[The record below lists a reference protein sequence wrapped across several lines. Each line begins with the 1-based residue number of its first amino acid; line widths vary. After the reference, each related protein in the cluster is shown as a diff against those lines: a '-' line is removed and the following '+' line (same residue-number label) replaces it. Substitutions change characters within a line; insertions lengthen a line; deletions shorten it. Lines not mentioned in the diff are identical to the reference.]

1 LLIYKASPTWIF
13 VTKKGWGGQIAVN
26 YNRET
31 LEEDFEILDPV
42 LVPAGRYSYL
52 NTVMMFYPPQS
63 RPLSAVLMFEGGG
76 YYDGIR
82 ISPSIKPTWNLGAS
96 VELGGFYQFDYVN
109 FPGRNQTLQ
118 NHIAGMQLLYM
129 LSTKISFSG
138 YVQYNTA
145 IHMVISN
152 FRFRYN
158 PKEGTDLYL
167 VYNEGRNTLLDREIP
182 MLPPYDSRNIM
193 VKFTY
198 TFQL

>member
-1 LLIYKASPTWIF
+1 
-13 VTKKGWGGQIAVN
+13 
-26 YNRET
+26 
-31 LEEDFEILDPV
+31 
-42 LVPAGRYSYL
+42 
-52 NTVMMFYPPQS
+52 
-63 RPLSAVLMFEGGG
+63 MFEGGG